1 MTAFVMNSRGRWLS
15 KSQERNAIALGE
27 DEVRS
32 NFRPRKK
39 TLDKRFS
46 GDQKNDTELEDYFL
60 AGRRLTLPMFVATL
74 VTTWYGN
81 LLGTA
86 EFAYKEGMVQ
96 WLTQGFFW
104 YAIYIFFA
112 LFLAKKIRDSKL
124 FTLPDQLEK
133 FYDTKTAIL
142 AALINLIMLSPAPYI
157 LSMGIIFEI
166 VFGLPVWQG
175 LLLGTLVPFL
185 YTFRGGFKAVVVTDM
200 IQFVFM
206 FMGLALIFPFAIQKF
221 GFDNLMSGIPESHL
235 TLTGTLSWQMII
247 AWFLIATWTL
257 VDTSFFQRTYAAQD
271 VKTAQRGILLAT
283 AFWFVFDFM
292 ITFTG
297 IFAFTVMPDLD
308 PKTSLPVFA
317 SFVLPPIAKGIFF
330 TGLIATVMSTLDSL
344 TFSSAMCISKDL
356 YQKIFKIT
364 DAKKVI
370 NFNKFAIVI
379 VVALGLI
386 VALSF
391 ESLIKIM
398 YYKGSVGI
406 SGLLIPL
413 LAGFFLKK
421 KLSANTAFLSM
432 LLGSGSC
439 IIWITLQKL
448 NLIHLEI
455 EPLFIGLGASL
466 FVVLARRKVKRSR

>member
-1 MTAFVMNSRGRWLS
+1 MFMTAFVMKVFFKPSSLRET
-15 KSQERNAIALGE
+15 ER
-27 DEVRS
+27 RS
-32 NFRPRKK
+32 NLSDSK
-39 TLDKRFS
+39 
-46 GDQKNDTELEDYFL
+46 GDCFATARNDGDELEEYFL

-96 WLTQGFFW
+96 WLTQGLFW
-104 YAIYIFFA
+104 YAVYIFFA
-112 LFLAKKIRDSKL
+112 LFLAKKIRESKL
-124 FTLPDQLEK
+124 FTLPDQLEN
-133 FYDTKTAIL
+133 FYDSKTAIL
-142 AALINLIMLSPAPYI
+142 GAVINLIMLNPAPYI
-157 LSMGIIFEI
+157 LSMGVIFEI
-166 VFGLPVWQG
+166 VLGLPAWQG
-175 LLLGTLVPFL
+175 LIIGTLVPFL
-185 YTFRGGFKAVVVTDM
+185 YTFRGGFKAVVITDM

-206 FMGLALIFPFAIQKF
+206 FLGLALIIPFAIQKF
-221 GFDNLMSGIPESHL
+221 GFDNLMNGIPKSHL
-235 TLTGTLSWQMII
+235 TMTGTLSWQVIL
-247 AWFLIATWTL
+247 AWFLIATWSL

-317 SFVLPPIAKGIFF
+317 SAVLPPIAKGIFF

-356 YQKIFKIT
+356 YQKIFKVT
-364 DAKKVI
+364 DAKKI
-370 NFNKFAIVI
+370 IAFNKLAIVI
-379 VVALGLI
+379 VVVLGLI

-421 KLSANTAFLSM
+421 KLQANTAFLSM

-439 IIWITLQKL
+439 ILWIALQKL
-448 NLIHLEI
+448 NLIPWEI
-455 EPLFIGLGASL
+455 EPLFLGLGSSL
-466 FVVLARRKVKRSR
+466 LVILFNMNKKDKYEN